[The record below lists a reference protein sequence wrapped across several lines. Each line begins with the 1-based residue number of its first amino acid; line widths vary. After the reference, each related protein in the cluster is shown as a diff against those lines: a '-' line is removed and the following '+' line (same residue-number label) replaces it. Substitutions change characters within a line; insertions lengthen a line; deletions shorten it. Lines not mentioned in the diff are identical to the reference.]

1 MKNIAY
7 YLFYSFA
14 WFISILPMKLQ
25 YVISD
30 FFYIIIYYIVR
41 YRRDVVATNLKKS
54 FPQKTEKELKK
65 IEKAYYHHLLDLF
78 IEVISMINISDKS
91 IKKRNKFMN
100 IELLDDLSKR
110 NIGVV
115 GVAGHYCNW
124 EWFNYL
130 NANCNYRGLAIYKPL
145 SDKNFE
151 KFMNSIREKYG
162 SIAVP
167 MKRTLKQ
174 LIIQTRKGE
183 LPFSMMVADQSP
195 GNDENNYWT
204 TFLNQETPVY
214 MGVEKIA
221 KKFNHAVVFI
231 NMRKVKRGYYE
242 TSFELIT
249 DKPKETKDYEITEKH
264 LRMLEKQITDT
275 PEHWIWSHKRWKH
288 KRKNIS

>member
-1 MKNIAY
+1 MKKTAY

-14 WFISILPMKLQ
+14 WFISILPTKLQ

-30 FFYIIIYYIVR
+30 FFYVIIFYIIK
-41 YRRDVVATNLKKS
+41 YRRDVVASNLRKS
-54 FPQKTEKELKK
+54 FPEKSEQELKK

-78 IEVISMINISDKS
+78 IEVMSMINISDKAMR
-91 IKKRNKFMN
+91 KRNKFMN

-110 NIGVV
+110 NIGIV

-130 NANCNYRGLAIYKPL
+130 NANCDYRGLAIYKPL

-151 KFMNSIREKYG
+151 KFMNRIREKYG

-174 LIIQTRKGE
+174 LIIQSRKEE
-183 LPFSMMVADQSP
+183 LPFSMMVADQAP
-195 GNDENNYWT
+195 GKDEHQYWT
-204 TFLNQETPVY
+204 TFLNQETAIY
-214 MGVEKIA
+214 LGVEKIA

-242 TSFELIT
+242 TTFELIT
-249 DKPKETKDYEITEKH
+249 DKPNETKEFEITEKH
-264 LRMLEKQITDT
+264 ARLLENLIKENPQY
-275 PEHWIWSHKRWKH
+275 WLWSHKRWKH
-288 KRKNIS
+288 SRQK